1 MCVFG
6 HVGFSFVVVGLVL
19 YNTYVYNTYIY
30 IHTHILYVHIMYM
43 YMYPHTHACNHV
55 SVCMR
60 YYETVIRALTPSNNT
75 RGLPSKKTVVSE
87 KGCPGL

>member
-1 MCVFG
+1 
-6 HVGFSFVVVGLVL
+6 
-19 YNTYVYNTYIY
+19 
-30 IHTHILYVHIMYM
+30 
-43 YMYPHTHACNHV
+43 MYPHTHACNHV

>member
-30 IHTHILYVHIMYM
+30 IYTRIYCMYILCICICTRTLMHATMYLF
-43 YMYPHTHACNHV
+43 A
-55 SVCMR
+55 
-60 YYETVIRALTPSNNT
+60 
-75 RGLPSKKTVVSE
+75 
-87 KGCPGL
+87 